1 MCLSLCDSSTY
12 TLLHLNTI
20 IKMANK
26 KKFVLRIDE
35 ETMALVEKW
44 AADEFRSVNGQ
55 LEWIITKALR
65 DAGRNKKT
73 KGK

>member
-1 MCLSLCDSSTY
+1 
-12 TLLHLNTI
+12 
-20 IKMANK
+20 MANK

-65 DAGRNKKT
+65 ESGRNKKT
-73 KGK
+73 KRESK